1 MVSSKILTLDLPA
14 VYTIHL
20 QGYLDNSWSDRL
32 SGMSIETLKDENDY
46 PVTTMSG
53 ELLDQA
59 ALMGVLNCVYN
70 LGLSL
75 LSVECIELNPGG

>member
-1 MVSSKILTLDLPA
+1 MVSSKKLTLDLPA

-32 SGMSIETLKDENDY
+32 SGLSIETLKDENDY

-53 ELLDQA
+53 ELLEDGVGVV
-59 ALMGVLNCVYN
+59 ALA
-70 LGLSL
+70 
-75 LSVECIELNPGG
+75 